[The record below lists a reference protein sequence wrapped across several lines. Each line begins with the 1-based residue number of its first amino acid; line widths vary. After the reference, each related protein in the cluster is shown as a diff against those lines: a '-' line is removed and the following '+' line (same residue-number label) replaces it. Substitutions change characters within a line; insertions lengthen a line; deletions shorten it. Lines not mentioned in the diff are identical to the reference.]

1 MSATIAI
8 IGKSG
13 SGKTT
18 LTNSLLTALH
28 EAYPDKSILMVDND
42 LTCELG
48 YTFGIETKDTIS
60 DIRSGKY
67 KYKSKIP
74 PDMTKQEF
82 IEWAL
87 QDMVINLYDDIDI
100 IASGMVSTKDCTCFV
115 ANQINDAL
123 IKLFKSYD
131 IVIFDCEYDLEYLH
145 QLVDYPIDVTL
156 IISDT
161 SLTSVYSAQKIKQS
175 SLRYSSP
182 GQLGLVMN
190 KVKNRQVPEN
200 VSQVLSEYD
209 LNILGF
215 LPFDEELERDNI
227 IKDSE
232 IVIEAAKELMYRLN
246 LPPL

>member
-1 MSATIAI
+1 MTVSIAI

-28 EAYPDKSILMVDND
+28 ESLLVDND

-60 DIRSGKY
+60 EIRSGKY
-67 KYKSKIP
+67 KYKTQIP
-74 PDMTKQEF
+74 PNMSKQEY

-87 QDMVINLYDDIDI
+87 QDMIINLYDEIDI
-100 IASGMVSTKDCTCFV
+100 IASGMVSTKDCSCFA

-123 IKLFKSYD
+123 VKLFKSYD
-131 IVIFDCEYDLEYLH
+131 LVIFDCEYDLEYLY

-156 IISDT
+156 IVSDT
-161 SLTSVYSAQKIKQS
+161 SLTSVYSAEKIKQL
-175 SLRYSSP
+175 SLKYSSP
-182 GQLGLVMN
+182 GQLGLVLN
-190 KVKNRQVPEN
+190 KVKSRQVPEN

-209 LNILGF
+209 LNVLGF
-215 LPFDEELERDNI
+215 LPYDEELENDNI
-227 IKDSE
+227 IRDSE
-232 IVIEAAKELMYRLN
+232 VVIEAAKELLFRLN